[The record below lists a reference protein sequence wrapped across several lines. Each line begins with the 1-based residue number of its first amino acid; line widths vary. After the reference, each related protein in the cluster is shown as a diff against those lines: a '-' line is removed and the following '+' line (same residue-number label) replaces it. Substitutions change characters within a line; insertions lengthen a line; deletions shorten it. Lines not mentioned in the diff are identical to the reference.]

1 MSDPLLA
8 KFADRASGDPHFMG
22 HRLAAFAAR
31 ENLDAAALAARLGCT
46 AEVLVQVRTCRA
58 PRTDTAANFRADVTA
73 VARAFGLNAAV
84 LADMA
89 KSVPGPVVRAPDA
102 PDLEPAPAV
111 LAARDRTEPQ

>member
-1 MSDPLLA
+1 MSDSLFA
-8 KFADRASGDPHFMG
+8 KFADRASGEAFFLG
-22 HRLAAFAAR
+22 HLLAAFAAR
-31 ENLDAAALAARLGCT
+31 ENFDVTALAARLGCT

-84 LADMA
+84 LAEMA
-89 KSVPGPVVRAPDA
+89 KSVPGPVPRAPAA

-111 LAARDRTEPQ
+111 LAARDRAEPQ